1 MAARSSVGGGRKTD
15 AWANHGKL
23 WDAKPEAMELT
34 AGGGE
39 SCAAKDAGRK
49 AAA

>member
-1 MAARSSVGGGRKTD
+1 MAARGTRRRREENRRT
-15 AWANHGKL
+15 ANHGKL